1 MAGPPLG
8 CGCSLARLHPVRVG
22 VTHAHQAHQS
32 TSSCPSSRSEEK
44 EGWPLGHHEVGAGV
58 SRTRTSLAFPTWWG
72 CPCPGSASDPSQH
85 PAQHPAQHPTQHPA
99 LTGT

>member
-58 SRTRTSLAFPTWWG
+58 SPFQ
-72 CPCPGSASDPSQH
+72 PGGGARVPGLPRIPPSTLHSTPRSTPHSTPHSQG
-85 PAQHPAQHPTQHPA
+85 PDQ
-99 LTGT
+99 